1 MFLALALS
9 LIATTGGALAT
20 YLYDEDAPLAARL
33 CSGACIGFAALGL
46 VGFVSACFLTLG
58 PATLIIS
65 TIVVA
70 TPFALLIN
78 PQRRATVFADIAG
91 SARRWQR
98 NILRC
103 DLWTIFYVGFYALV
117 VVVMWL
123 AFENAMFERGEAILT
138 GVLNNFG
145 DLPFH
150 LSVITRFA
158 FGQNFPP
165 EDPTY
170 AGVRFTYPF
179 LTDLVSAMFV
189 RLGASL
195 RDSMF
200 IENIILAVAFVGVIH
215 YWALRLLRDRLAAVL
230 TPILIVLSGGLGWL
244 VFLKNAAD
252 SQTGLLG
259 LLMNLP
265 HSYTIVP
272 ESNWRWGNAMTS
284 LLLTQRGILLG
295 IPLAVIV
302 FTQWW
307 AATDDGRWRVWE
319 ENEEQGKKTKKKKAR
334 GKKISAMKGDV
345 KSEVTESSPHGAA
358 RFPFS
363 IFFVASHRRMLAA
376 GVVAGLLPLVHAH
389 SFVVVMGVGAVLAL
403 GRYWRAW
410 LPPLGAL
417 ALIGGGYYF
426 GFVPDA
432 YLKIVLVIAAAAVS
446 LAVLY
451 LLPADQRRLWLIFFL
466 AALVIALPQLWWS
479 TQSSA
484 VKAGTFMGWHF
495 GWDSTDEV
503 FFKARLLSNPLQQTG
518 LWPGIVRIL
527 DVAWFWLKNTGVFI
541 PLLITALLWRRENR
555 LVSRQLLWFYLPFT
569 LCFIVPNLFKMAPWT
584 WDNVKVLFFW
594 WVASAPLVAL
604 VLARLWQGGIPRRM
618 LAGGLLL
625 ALTLAG
631 ALDVFALITSQKE
644 YGEFDRDGVR
654 FAQMIRQQTP
664 RRAMILHAPIHNH
677 PVFLTGRRSL
687 MGYPGH
693 IWTHGLEFA
702 QRQYDISQIYG
713 GGPQAESLLAKYGV
727 DYVSVSRLESNVFPV
742 NESFFE
748 RYMKIGDSGEYRL
761 YKIKP

>member
-1 MFLALALS
+1 MIFALALS
-9 LIATTGGALAT
+9 LMATTGGALAT
-20 YLYDEDAPLAARL
+20 YLYDDDAPLASRL
-33 CSGACIGFAALGL
+33 CAGACIGFAALGL

-65 TIVVA
+65 AAVVA
-70 TPFALLIN
+70 APFALLLN
-78 PQRRATVFADIAG
+78 TRRRATVFADINR
-91 SARRWQR
+91 SARNLQR
-98 NILRC
+98 NLLRL
-103 DLWTIFYVGFYALV
+103 DPWTIFYVGFYALV

-123 AFENAMFERGEAILT
+123 AFEKAMFERPDGIFT

-189 RLGASL
+189 RAGASL

-200 IENIILAVAFVGVIH
+200 VENLILAVALVGVIH
-215 YWALRLLRDRLAAVL
+215 YWALRMLRDRLAALL
-230 TPILIVLSGGLGWL
+230 TPVLIVLSGGLGWL

-252 SQTGLLG
+252 SQVGLVG

-272 ESNWRWGNAMTS
+272 ESTWRWGNAMTS

-307 AATDDGRWRVWE
+307 AAADGEGEKLGKGE
-319 ENEEQGKKTKKKKAR
+319 EGQGEKGKGKKVKGKKAR
-334 GKKISAMKGDV
+334 IAKA
-345 KSEVTESSPHGAA
+345 ESSAPRPAQEIS

-363 IFFVASHRRMLAA
+363 FFLLPSHRRMLAA
-376 GVVAGLLPLVHAH
+376 GVIAGLLPLVHAH

-410 LPPLGAL
+410 LMPIAAL
-417 ALIGGGYYF
+417 AIIGIGYYF
-426 GFVPDA
+426 GFLPAA
-432 YLKIVLVIAAAAVS
+432 YVKLILVIAAACVS
-446 LAVLY
+446 LGVLY
-451 LLPADQRRLWLIFFL
+451 WLPGDQRRLWLIFFL

-479 TQSSA
+479 THDSA
-484 VKAGTFMGWHF
+484 VNAGTFMGWHF
-495 GWDSTDEV
+495 GWDSSDEV
-503 FFKARLLSNPLQQTG
+503 FFKTRFLSSNLQQTG
-518 LWPGIVRIL
+518 LLAGLIRVL
-527 DVAWFWLKNTGVFI
+527 DVLWFWLKNTGVFI
-541 PLLITALLWRRENR
+541 PLLVAALVWKSDGDR
-555 LVSRQLLWFYLPFT
+555 LVSRRLLWFYLPFT
-569 LCFIVPNLFKMAPWT
+569 LCFIIPNIFKMAPWI

-604 VLARLWQGGIPRRM
+604 VIARLWQGGIPRRM
-618 LAGGLLL
+618 LAGCLFV

-631 ALDVFALITSQKE
+631 GLDVFALVTSQRE
-644 YGEFDRDGVR
+644 YGEFDRDGIR
-654 FAQMIRQQTP
+654 FSQMIRQQTP
-664 RRAMILHAPIHNH
+664 RRAIVLHAPIHNH

-702 QRQYDISQIYG
+702 QRQSDIRQIYG
-713 GGPQAESLLAKYGV
+713 GGPQATSLLARYGI
-727 DYVSVSRLESNVFPV
+727 DYVVVSRLEKNVFPV
-742 NESFFE
+742 NELFFE
-748 RYMKIGDSGEYRL
+748 RYTRIGESGEYRL
-761 YKIKP
+761 FKVTP